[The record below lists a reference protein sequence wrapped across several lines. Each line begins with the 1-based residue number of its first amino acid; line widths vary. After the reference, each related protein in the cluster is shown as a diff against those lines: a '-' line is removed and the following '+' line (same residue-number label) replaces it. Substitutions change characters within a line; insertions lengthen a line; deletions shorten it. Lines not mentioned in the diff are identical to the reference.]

1 MGPKKLYCTRCDSLL
16 VARSESTP
24 QPDRHSASSVIYT
37 FECQACGL
45 RFQVSQQDIIPAA
58 EPQDRRKAPRTPIH
72 MPVDFEWGEHG
83 GDGTVTDISKDGCA
97 VESQRRLSTGLLLL
111 LKFPP
116 SVRSTE
122 PDTPQQ
128 IASVQNVRGER
139 AGMKFLAFTQREQL
153 ALAQTVERSIQLFAS
168 QPG

>member
-1 MGPKKLYCTRCDSLL
+1 MGSKKLFCPRCNSLL
-16 VARSESTP
+16 VARAESTDP
-24 QPDRHSASSVIYT
+24 LDRHLADSAIYA
-37 FECQACGL
+37 FECRSCGH
-45 RFQVSQQDIIPAA
+45 RFRASQQDIPPPA

-72 MPVDFEWGEHG
+72 MPVDLEWGEQG
-83 GDGTVTDISKDGCA
+83 GDGTVTDISKGGCA
-97 VESQRRLSTGLLLL
+97 VESQRRLSAGLLLL

-116 SVRSTE
+116 SVRPTE
-122 PDTPQQ
+122 RDTPQQ

-153 ALAQTVERSIQLFAS
+153 ALAQTVERSIQLFAA